1 MRMTASWS
9 GSDRTYRIQVG
20 GAKMRLNGKLP
31 SNHHSDRRRQTLE
44 LRRKARL
51 PVHPPSACSGLK
63 ALRNTSL
70 AKAASRQ
77 AALAFRSLDPFR
89 ALREPDPR
97 RRDEERPSRSEQR
110 TLSKNQKQRLD
121 RKSPIQVR
129 IRLPPAGSQQRTVCW
144 QPRLECP
151 LRRGWLSTVTT
162 ETCRP
167 CRASRLSITRAP
179 GSVTGDTERVT
190 RTSPAIVRCSVVPRR
205 LIKAIARGRAWFDEL
220 ARAAPD
226 RRD

>member
-1 MRMTASWS
+1 MALMPTERMGPPPGALPPMRMTASWS

-110 TLSKNQKQRLD
+110 TLSKAKKHYLTGKAPYKFESTSLQRGVCCE
-121 RKSPIQVR
+121 RHFR
-129 IRLPPAGSQQRTVCW
+129 GAFHRRTEGWNPARSKLLRSGCGKRTIW
-144 QPRLECP
+144 STE
-151 LRRGWLSTVTT
+151 LR
-162 ETCRP
+162 
-167 CRASRLSITRAP
+167 
-179 GSVTGDTERVT
+179 D
-190 RTSPAIVRCSVVPRR
+190 
-205 LIKAIARGRAWFDEL
+205 L
-220 ARAAPD
+220 ARLGDAG
-226 RRD
+226 

>member
-1 MRMTASWS
+1 MPTERMGPPPGALPPMRMTASWS

-20 GAKMRLNGKLP
+20 GAKMRPNGKLP

-51 PVHPPSACSGLK
+51 PPVHPPFACSGVK

-89 ALREPDPR
+89 ALREPDRR
-97 RRDEERPSRSEQR
+97 RRDGERPSRSEQR

-129 IRLPPAGSQQRTVCW
+129 ILLPPAGS
-144 QPRLECP
+144 P
-151 LRRGWLSTVTT
+151 LRTRLPRPGLSRCAAPPGSSTAIMMAGQFVG
-162 ETCRP
+162 P
-167 CRASRLSITRAP
+167 CR
-179 GSVTGDTERVT
+179 
-190 RTSPAIVRCSVVPRR
+190 RTA
-205 LIKAIARGRAWFDEL
+205 
-220 ARAAPD
+220 
-226 RRD
+226 

>member
-9 GSDRTYRIQVG
+9 GSKRTYRIQVG

-89 ALREPDPR
+89 REPDPG
-97 RRDEERPSRSEQR
+97 DG
-110 TLSKNQKQRLD
+110 TKNG
-121 RKSPIQVR
+121 
-129 IRLPPAGSQQRTVCW
+129 LPGRVEDW
-144 QPRLECP
+144 
-151 LRRGWLSTVTT
+151 
-162 ETCRP
+162 
-167 CRASRLSITRAP
+167 RASWPRYPDRATFPAPSTSHAACGFPALRAP
-179 GSVTGDTERVT
+179 ICFTSGLIGPIIPGQLSVRRVALD
-190 RTSPAIVRCSVVPRR
+190 SC
-205 LIKAIARGRAWFDEL
+205 
-220 ARAAPD
+220 
-226 RRD
+226 